1 MLISPAPFFPGV
13 FPRYFQNILKISTR
27 WNLQNSFSPKFV
39 KNILMIHISK
49 VSTSH
54 KRKLQYPLSIYKGE
68 FKSAWHACTLFCLPS
83 LFLFFSRGKNIPK
96 IFPKYPQDIHKIFPF
111 SIGKS
116 SKVLDLL
123 AHCSSPL
130 FVRELFTAVCHS
142 PTISFR
148 EHLAT
153 AICNPA
159 EPASFCYSDFLRSIT
174 FEESRAPHDRYQ
186 DKYLWRHGD
195 YGSMLGGQREKEAGK
210 RCINLSMCMICV
222 IVPGWVGGPILA
234 TSAISPVSTSCVTSL
249 ALGMGFSGMCVIH

>member
-1 MLISPAPFFPGV
+1 MKFTKFLLPKVCKKYTYDTYSQGIHKPQEKITIS
-13 FPRYFQNILKISTR
+13 S
-27 WNLQNSFSPKFV
+27 
-39 KNILMIHISK
+39 
-49 VSTSH
+49 
-54 KRKLQYPLSIYKGE
+54 LSIYKGE
-68 FKSAWHACTLFCLPS
+68 FKSAWHACALFCLPS
-83 LFLFFSRGKNIPK
+83 LFLFFSRGKKIPK

-222 IVPGWVGGPILA
+222 IVPAWVGGPILA

-249 ALGMGFSGMCVIH
+249 ALGTGFSGMYVIRYWLCWWRGN